1 MTHQKY
7 AMSFTAGT
15 LLYHES
21 VKLAELYRDLKD
33 WRAVKNNALDDN
45 LLQARTQSAA
55 KRICRETISR
65 LKLLT
70 DAERDLLL
78 NGTRQEQNHL
88 LWLAICKRYRFIRD
102 FAVEVLREKYLRLDL
117 MLTNDDYEIFFNNK
131 AEWHDEL
138 ESLAESTREKLR
150 QVVMKM
156 LREADLLTGH
166 NTINPAMLSPDFI
179 KTVYQDSKEY
189 LAVFPVSEAD
199 IREWIT

>member
-1 MTHQKY
+1 
-7 AMSFTAGT
+7 MSFTAGT

-21 VKLAELYRDLKD
+21 VKLAELYRDLND
-33 WRAVKNNALDDN
+33 WPAVKEKALDEN
-45 LLQARTQSAA
+45 LLQARTRSAA

-70 DAERDLLL
+70 PSERDLLL
-78 NGTRQEQNHL
+78 SGTLQEQNHL
-88 LWLAICKRYRFIRD
+88 LWLAACKRYRFIRD

-117 MLTNDDYEIFFNNK
+117 VLTGEDYEIFFNNK

-138 ESLAESTREKLR
+138 EALAESTREKLR

-156 LREADLLTGH
+156 LREADLLSEH
-166 NTINPAMLSPDFI
+166 NAINPVMLTPDFAT
-179 KTVYQDSKEY
+179 TVYQNSKEY